1 MKRENVYEMVKL
13 AKENLIDKFEVRYND
28 VPSIDDLT
36 WGIDQPITNLYHWVE
51 LVTLRAGLVY
61 AGNVGEWSIP
71 STKYVMETIEK
82 IVTRRVRRME

>member
-1 MKRENVYEMVKL
+1 MKRENVVKMVKL
-13 AKENLIDKFEVRYND
+13 AKENLIEKFEVRYND

-36 WGIDQPITNLYHWVE
+36 WGIDQPITSLYRWVE
-51 LVTLRAGLVY
+51 LVTLRCGLTY

-82 IVTRRVRRME
+82 IVIRRTR